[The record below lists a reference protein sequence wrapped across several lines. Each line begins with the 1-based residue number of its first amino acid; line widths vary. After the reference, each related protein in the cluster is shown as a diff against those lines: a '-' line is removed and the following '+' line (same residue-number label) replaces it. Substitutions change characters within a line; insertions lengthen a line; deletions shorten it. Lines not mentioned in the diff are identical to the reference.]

1 MALGSLSE
9 LDEYSR
15 HRQFPSAWDEVEWGR
30 VFWNEDDDLDG
41 ALRELLRSATH
52 SIFGAVNLGS
62 GDIALIEALINR
74 LSDPDV
80 YVQLLVEGAEAATIA
95 VPAVAPWSNASVVR
109 GPGEYRWRCIF
120 VIDASDVVTG
130 SGEDLVVIRD
140 PTFAAYYQAH
150 LAREHTQA
158 LALLAHH
165 HQEAV

>member
-1 MALGSLSE
+1 VALGSLSE
-9 LDEYSR
+9 LDEYNR

-30 VFWNEDDDLDG
+30 AFWNDEDDLDG

-80 YVQLLVEGAEAATIA
+80 YVQLLVEGAEAPSLVLTD
-95 VPAVAPWSNASVVR
+95 WSNASIVR

-120 VIDASDVVTG
+120 VIDACDVVTG
-130 SGEDLVVIRD
+130 SGEDLVVLRD

-150 LAREHTQA
+150 LSREHTRA
-158 LALLAHH
+158 LNLLAHH
-165 HQEAV
+165 HQEVT